1 LEYYGWR
8 EINDQSLTRV
18 RVRSTTMHY
27 GESLVFQG
35 TPIFKSSGIT
45 PMT

>member
-1 LEYYGWR
+1 M
-8 EINDQSLTRV
+8 INVKTRV
-18 RVRSTTMHY
+18 HKRSTTVYY